1 MICFC
6 IHESIEIYE
15 LLFFCRGPS
24 YYLWIVSHWF
34 EVGDEIPPAKTT
46 SSKRNNRAKN
56 TAPAKKKQEATPAK
70 WIDTSQLSP
79 TCLEALDEGPEL
91 GRCNWV
97 EFR

>member
-1 MICFC
+1 VDRLTLVRGRRRNPACEN
-6 IHESIEIYE
+6 H
-15 LLFFCRGPS
+15 FFEAQQPGQKHS
-24 YYLWIVSHWF
+24 AG
-34 EVGDEIPPAKTT
+34 E
-46 SSKRNNRAKN
+46 
-56 TAPAKKKQEATPAK
+56 KKKQEATPAK